1 MKFFHLSDLHL
12 GKRVNGF
19 SMIEDQKYIL
29 QQIIELA
36 DREVPD
42 AVIIAGDVYD
52 KSIPSVEA
60 VNLFDDFLVSLAQRN
75 LQIFVISGNHDSAER
90 ISYGGRV
97 MEQSG
102 IHISRRITGDA
113 SSSSTDP
120 GEGGG
125 LTASSSSA
133 DSSEDSD
140 STDSSSS
147 ADSGEGGGLTTS
159 SSSADSDGY
168 SDSEGSAS
176 FEKTKENKNANKDLP
191 AAFLSVSLSSAGTDS
206 GKISIVRLEDEY
218 GDLNVCLIPYI
229 HPSVVRAAWPEETV
243 GSWTEAMEVL
253 LRHADI
259 DPEAR
264 NIAVAHQYVTADGV
278 RPEESDSEQKHI
290 GGLDNVEYSI
300 FDVFDYVALGH
311 LHGPQHIGRP
321 TVRYA
326 GSPLKYS
333 FSEENQKKSVTVV
346 EIREKGN
353 VGISQIPLSALRDL
367 RTLRGTFDE
376 LMSPEYTAALS
387 KEDYYRVILTDEQDV
402 DHAVSRLRKYFYT
415 NLMELDYDNARTRA
429 QGVTDA
435 LEEAIEKEPAEV
447 LAELFLKQNGK
458 AMSDFQKNLAAR
470 MIDEIW
476 NTT

>member
-29 QQIIELA
+29 QQITELA
-36 DREVPD
+36 DRETPD

-102 IHISRRITGDA
+102 IHISRRITGDSSASSTGFDQGVGSGCSASYAGSGENSGSDSSASFENPAETLSASSLSA
-113 SSSSTDP
+113 SSSSGGTDP
-120 GEGGG
+120 
-125 LTASSSSA
+125 
-133 DSSEDSD
+133 
-140 STDSSSS
+140 
-147 ADSGEGGGLTTS
+147 
-159 SSSADSDGY
+159 
-168 SDSEGSAS
+168 
-176 FEKTKENKNANKDLP
+176 
-191 AAFLSVSLSSAGTDS
+191 

-218 GDLNVCLIPYI
+218 GALNVCLIPYI

-253 LRHADI
+253 LRHAEI

-300 FDVFDYVALGH
+300 FDAFDYVALGH

-353 VGISQIPLSALRDL
+353 VEISQLPLLAGRDL
-367 RTLRGTFDE
+367 KTLRGTFDE

-435 LEEAIEKEPAEV
+435 LEEANEKEPAEV
-447 LAELFLKQNGK
+447 LEELFLKQNGK
-458 AMSDFQKNLAAR
+458 AMSSFQKDLAAR
-470 MIDEIW
+470 LIDEIW
-476 NTT
+476 NTM

>member
-29 QQIIELA
+29 QQITELA
-36 DREVPD
+36 DREAPD

-75 LQIFVISGNHDSAER
+75 LQVFVISGNHDSAER

-102 IHISRRITGDA
+102 IHISRRIIGGGSTSSSGSGEYSGSDGFA
-113 SSSSTDP
+113 SFENPAENLSASSLSVSSST
-120 GEGGG
+120 G
-125 LTASSSSA
+125 
-133 DSSEDSD
+133 
-140 STDSSSS
+140 
-147 ADSGEGGGLTTS
+147 
-159 SSSADSDGY
+159 
-168 SDSEGSAS
+168 
-176 FEKTKENKNANKDLP
+176 
-191 AAFLSVSLSSAGTDS
+191 GTDP

-218 GDLNVCLIPYI
+218 GALYVYLIPYI

-264 NIAVAHQYVTADGV
+264 NIAVGFFHRDGILLGV
-278 RPEESDSEQKHI
+278 
-290 GGLDNVEYSI
+290 
-300 FDVFDYVALGH
+300 FDAFDYVALGH

-346 EIREKGN
+346 EIREKGD
-353 VGISQIPLSALRDL
+353 VGISQLPLSALRDL

-447 LAELFLKQNGK
+447 LEELFLKQNGK
-458 AMSDFQKNLAAR
+458 AMSDFQKDLAAR
-470 MIDEIW
+470 LIDEIW

>member
-29 QQIIELA
+29 QQITELA
-36 DREVPD
+36 DREAPD

-75 LQIFVISGNHDSAER
+75 LQVFVISGNHDSAER

-102 IHISRRITGDA
+102 IHISRRIIGGGSTSSSGSGEYSGSDGFA
-113 SSSSTDP
+113 SFENPAENLSASSLSASSLSVSSSSGGTDP
-120 GEGGG
+120 
-125 LTASSSSA
+125 
-133 DSSEDSD
+133 
-140 STDSSSS
+140 
-147 ADSGEGGGLTTS
+147 
-159 SSSADSDGY
+159 
-168 SDSEGSAS
+168 
-176 FEKTKENKNANKDLP
+176 
-191 AAFLSVSLSSAGTDS
+191 
-206 GKISIVRLEDEY
+206 GKISIVRLEDKY
-218 GDLNVCLIPYI
+218 GALYVYLIPYI

-290 GGLDNVEYSI
+290 GGLDNVEYSV
-300 FDVFDYVALGH
+300 FDAFDYVALGH

-333 FSEENQKKSVTVV
+333 FSEENQKKSVAVV
-346 EIREKGN
+346 EIREKGD
-353 VGISQIPLSALRDL
+353 VGISQLPLSALRDL
-367 RTLRGTFDE
+367 KTLRGTFDE
-376 LMSPEYTAALS
+376 LMSPEYTATLS

-447 LAELFLKQNGK
+447 LEELFLKQNGK
-458 AMSDFQKNLAAR
+458 AMSDFQKDLAAR
-470 MIDEIW
+470 LIDEIW

>member
-29 QQIIELA
+29 QQITELA
-36 DREVPD
+36 DREAPD

-75 LQIFVISGNHDSAER
+75 LQVFVISGNHDSAER

-102 IHISRRITGDA
+102 IHISRRIIGGGPTSSSGSGEYSDSDGFA
-113 SSSSTDP
+113 SFENPAENLSASSLSVSSSSGGTDP
-120 GEGGG
+120 
-125 LTASSSSA
+125 
-133 DSSEDSD
+133 
-140 STDSSSS
+140 
-147 ADSGEGGGLTTS
+147 
-159 SSSADSDGY
+159 
-168 SDSEGSAS
+168 
-176 FEKTKENKNANKDLP
+176 
-191 AAFLSVSLSSAGTDS
+191 

-218 GDLNVCLIPYI
+218 GALYVYLIPYI

-290 GGLDNVEYSI
+290 GGLDNVEYSV
-300 FDVFDYVALGH
+300 FDAFDYVALGH

-333 FSEENQKKSVTVV
+333 FSEENQKKSVAVV
-346 EIREKGN
+346 EIREKGD
-353 VGISQIPLSALRDL
+353 VGISQLPLSALRDL

-447 LAELFLKQNGK
+447 LEELFLKQNGK
-458 AMSDFQKNLAAR
+458 AMSDFQKDLAAR
-470 MIDEIW
+470 LIDEIW

>member
-29 QQIIELA
+29 QQITELA
-36 DREVPD
+36 DREAPD

-75 LQIFVISGNHDSAER
+75 LQVFVISGNHDSAER

-102 IHISRRITGDA
+102 IHISRLITGGGSTSSSGSGEYSGSDGFA
-113 SSSSTDP
+113 SFENPAENLSASLLSVSSSSGGTDP
-120 GEGGG
+120 
-125 LTASSSSA
+125 
-133 DSSEDSD
+133 
-140 STDSSSS
+140 
-147 ADSGEGGGLTTS
+147 
-159 SSSADSDGY
+159 
-168 SDSEGSAS
+168 
-176 FEKTKENKNANKDLP
+176 
-191 AAFLSVSLSSAGTDS
+191 

-218 GDLNVCLIPYI
+218 GALYVYLIPYI

-300 FDVFDYVALGH
+300 FDAFDYVALGH

-346 EIREKGN
+346 EIREKGD
-353 VGISQIPLSALRDL
+353 VGISQLPLSALRDL

-447 LAELFLKQNGK
+447 LEELFLKQNGK
-458 AMSDFQKNLAAR
+458 AMSDFQKDLAAR
-470 MIDEIW
+470 LIDEIW

>member
-1 MKFFHLSDLHL
+1 
-12 GKRVNGF
+12 
-19 SMIEDQKYIL
+19 
-29 QQIIELA
+29 
-36 DREVPD
+36 
-42 AVIIAGDVYD
+42 
-52 KSIPSVEA
+52 
-60 VNLFDDFLVSLAQRN
+60 
-75 LQIFVISGNHDSAER
+75 
-90 ISYGGRV
+90 

-102 IHISRRITGDA
+102 IHISRRITGGGSTSSSGSGEYSGSDGFA
-113 SSSSTDP
+113 SFENPEENLSPSSLSVSSSSGGTDP
-120 GEGGG
+120 
-125 LTASSSSA
+125 
-133 DSSEDSD
+133 
-140 STDSSSS
+140 
-147 ADSGEGGGLTTS
+147 
-159 SSSADSDGY
+159 
-168 SDSEGSAS
+168 
-176 FEKTKENKNANKDLP
+176 
-191 AAFLSVSLSSAGTDS
+191 

-218 GDLNVCLIPYI
+218 GALYVYLIPYI

-259 DPEAR
+259 DPESR

-278 RPEESDSEQKHI
+278 LPEESDSEQKHI
-290 GGLDNVEYSI
+290 GGLDNVEYNV
-300 FDVFDYVALGH
+300 FDAFDYVALGH

-321 TVRYA
+321 TVRYG

-333 FSEENQKKSVTVV
+333 FSEEKQKKSVTVV

-353 VGISQIPLSALRDL
+353 VGISQLPLSALRDL

-387 KEDYYRVILTDEQDV
+387 KEDYYKVILTDEQDV

-458 AMSDFQKNLAAR
+458 AMSDFQKDLAAR
-470 MIDEIW
+470 LIDEIW

>member
-29 QQIIELA
+29 QQITELA
-36 DREVPD
+36 DREAPD

-75 LQIFVISGNHDSAER
+75 LQVFVISGNHDSAER

-102 IHISRRITGDA
+102 IHISRRIIGGGSTSSSGSGEYSDSDGFA
-113 SSSSTDP
+113 SFENPAENLSASSLSVSSSSGGTDP
-120 GEGGG
+120 
-125 LTASSSSA
+125 
-133 DSSEDSD
+133 
-140 STDSSSS
+140 
-147 ADSGEGGGLTTS
+147 
-159 SSSADSDGY
+159 
-168 SDSEGSAS
+168 
-176 FEKTKENKNANKDLP
+176 
-191 AAFLSVSLSSAGTDS
+191 

-218 GDLNVCLIPYI
+218 GALYVYLIPYI

-278 RPEESDSEQKHI
+278 RPEESDSEQ
-290 GGLDNVEYSI
+290 N
-300 FDVFDYVALGH
+300 ALGH

-333 FSEENQKKSVTVV
+333 FSEENQKKSVAVV
-346 EIREKGN
+346 EIREKGD
-353 VGISQIPLSALRDL
+353 VGISQLPLSALRDL

-447 LAELFLKQNGK
+447 LEELFLKQNGK
-458 AMSDFQKNLAAR
+458 AMSDFQKDLAAR
-470 MIDEIW
+470 LIDEIW